1 MVETRDNIENP
12 EGGVEKVTREQVE
25 DLLADLKTYD
35 DQHSH
40 GAWLGRGLAGSIMS
54 QFEKSEEDEEDK
66 NNEEQLESEPSGLE
80 HLHEEISKNLK
91 LQDLLDRHQKTL
103 EKLGIDLE
111 SPNPHG
117 DYDEHET
124 YAVGDMKIDFTNQEN
139 FVNYLKSL
147 DEKSLSSG
155 ELKLV
160 EMVLKK
166 VLNRVRQE
174 YNFESADDRLLE
186 LFSGIKDMLV
196 EAKRLGLEKEVNELE
211 RCIYYNKQKSL
222 PQYIH
227 ARNRRFLEPIG
238 EGFNWSTYQR
248 DCSPERYIEYWE
260 EAFEALDEAKENKNS
275 VQLYNDI
282 LSYAIACIEFAEK
295 DPNFEKYKEY
305 SPQYVENIIPAIGK
319 VKKKLSKYQLIE
331 SK

>member
-1 MVETRDNIENP
+1 MSETRNNVENQ
-12 EGGVEKVTREQVE
+12 EGGVEKVTRMEVE
-25 DLLADLKTYD
+25 ALLSDLKTYD

-40 GAWLGRGLAGSIMS
+40 GAWLGRGLAGLIMG
-54 QFEKSEEDEEDK
+54 QFEGQEEDDEEKD
-66 NNEEQLESEPSGLE
+66 EETLENKLSGLE
-80 HLHEEISKNLK
+80 HLQEEISKNLK
-91 LQDLLDRHQKTL
+91 LQDLLDRHQETL

-124 YAVGDMKIDFTNQEN
+124 YAVGDMKIDFTNQEK

-147 DEKSLSSG
+147 DEKSLSSA

-160 EMVLKK
+160 KLVLEK

-174 YNFESADDRLLE
+174 YNFESGDDRLLE
-186 LFSGIKDMLV
+186 LFSGIKDMVV
-196 EAKRLGLEKEVNELE
+196 ESKRLGLEEEANELE
-211 RCIYYNKQKSL
+211 KCIHYNKQKSL

-227 ARNRRFLEPIG
+227 ARNRSFLEPIG

-248 DCSPERYIEYWE
+248 DCTPERYIEHWE
-260 EAFEALDEAKENKNS
+260 EAFEALNEAKEDKKS
-275 VQLYNDI
+275 AQLYNDI
-282 LSYAIACIEFAEK
+282 LSYATACIEFANK
-295 DPNFEKYKEY
+295 DPDLEKYKEH
-305 SPQYVENIIPAIGK
+305 SPQYVENILPAIAR
-319 VKKKLSKYQLIE
+319 VKKKLLKYKLIE